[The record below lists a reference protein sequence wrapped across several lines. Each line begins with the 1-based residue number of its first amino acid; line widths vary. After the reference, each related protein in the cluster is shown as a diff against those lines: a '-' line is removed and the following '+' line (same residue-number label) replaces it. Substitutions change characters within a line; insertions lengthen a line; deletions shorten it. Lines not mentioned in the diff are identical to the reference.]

1 VQQSQAAAVA
11 VEVPARD
18 REEMNNE
25 VTVASP
31 VQSRSFSIGVQDPVA
46 LPSPAM
52 RSSPSTAASAAST
65 RAATASA
72 AGGMLLLPLL
82 KMPVME
88 GAALAQVQVQGS
100 EERESDIDGQS
111 SDASS
116 SDGVESSPGG
126 ALAKVLTE
134 ENMDPVE
141 ATVANPD
148 VGQLDMQLEKV
159 VSSSEDVPLGAIS
172 FAAASV
178 ERPASREILLSPTSS
193 ATASA
198 ETPTSREVKFS
209 DSAGSSPRARPKR
222 GGTDA
227 VVADAYR
234 LGGTEAVETALYQ
247 RGGTEALR
255 GFYDEI
261 RPTDAS
267 MTNSDFGLSDSQLEH
282 VLSHHGD
289 VPLSPTSSATA
300 TAETPTS
307 REVKFSDSAGSSPR
321 ARPKH
326 GGTDAIVADAYRRG
340 GTEAVETALY
350 QRGGTEALRGF
361 HDEFRP
367 TDASVTNSDFGLSDS
382 QLEQVLSRH
391 GDIPL
396 SPSSSASSS
405 AASSPTA
412 RPQRGGTSALEAD
425 AYRRGGTEAV
435 EAALYQRGGTEALNA
450 WRPHSAQPFSG
461 TSSAT
466 ASVETPGSRRVKFSD
481 STDPSPAARTL
492 RGSSAIEADAYRR
505 GGTEAVEAAFHQ
517 LGVDAFEADAYRRG
531 GTEAVETALYQRGGT
546 EALEA
551 RRPVGGGT
559 DAFVADAYRRGGTEA
574 VETAL
579 YQRGGTEA
587 LEARRPLGGGTDA
600 FVTDA
605 YRRGGTEAVE
615 TALYQRGGTEA
626 LDARRPHDHMTH
638 RTEASVATS
647 DFGLSD
653 LQLEQVLARHGENPH
668 SETPA
673 APIGEETLASTELPA
688 MDMLDSLLSDIQ
700 ENTHGGDLGANQRG
714 VAEVQFTTDLA
725 SESSASSSSSS
736 SSGDDSLLLP

>member
-1 VQQSQAAAVA
+1 
-11 VEVPARD
+11 
-18 REEMNNE
+18 
-25 VTVASP
+25 
-31 VQSRSFSIGVQDPVA
+31 
-46 LPSPAM
+46 
-52 RSSPSTAASAAST
+52 
-65 RAATASA
+65 
-72 AGGMLLLPLL
+72 
-82 KMPVME
+82 
-88 GAALAQVQVQGS
+88 
-100 EERESDIDGQS
+100 
-111 SDASS
+111 
-116 SDGVESSPGG
+116 
-126 ALAKVLTE
+126 
-134 ENMDPVE
+134 
-141 ATVANPD
+141 
-148 VGQLDMQLEKV
+148 
-159 VSSSEDVPLGAIS
+159 
-172 FAAASV
+172 
-178 ERPASREILLSPTSS
+178 
-193 ATASA
+193 
-198 ETPTSREVKFS
+198 
-209 DSAGSSPRARPKR
+209 
-222 GGTDA
+222 
-227 VVADAYR
+227 
-234 LGGTEAVETALYQ
+234 
-247 RGGTEALR
+247 
-255 GFYDEI
+255 
-261 RPTDAS
+261 
-267 MTNSDFGLSDSQLEH
+267 
-282 VLSHHGD
+282 
-289 VPLSPTSSATA
+289 
-300 TAETPTS
+300 
-307 REVKFSDSAGSSPR
+307 
-321 ARPKH
+321 
-326 GGTDAIVADAYRRG
+326 VADAYRRG

-396 SPSSSASSS
+396 SPSSSSSSS
-405 AASSPTA
+405 AASSPA
-412 RPQRGGTSALEAD
+412 PRPQRGGTSAFEAD

-551 RRPVGGGT
+551 RRPLGGGT
-559 DAFVADAYRRGGTEA
+559 DAFVA
-574 VETAL
+574 
-579 YQRGGTEA
+579 
-587 LEARRPLGGGTDA
+587 
-600 FVTDA
+600 DA